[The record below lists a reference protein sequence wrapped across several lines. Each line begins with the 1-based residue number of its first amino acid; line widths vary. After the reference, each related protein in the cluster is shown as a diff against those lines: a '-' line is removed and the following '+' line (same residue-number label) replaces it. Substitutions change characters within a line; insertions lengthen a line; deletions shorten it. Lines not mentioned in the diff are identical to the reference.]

1 MSLDALFF
9 AVAIPAVLF
18 AAVSKGGFG
27 SGAAFAATPLL
38 ALVIEPAQAVGLMLP
53 LLMLMDVASLRAYW
67 WQWSW
72 PHARR
77 LMVGGVAGVGAGMLL
92 FQAVSDDGVRLMVGG
107 VAVGFV
113 LYRIAR
119 ERGWLTPRAAEP
131 APVLGLAWGA
141 ATGFTSA
148 VSHAGGPP
156 AAMYLLGCR
165 LDKTRYQATTVLVF
179 WWINVI
185 KFIPYLEL
193 DMFTR
198 QSARADLLLAPVA
211 VAGVLL
217 GARLHRWVSQTWYF
231 RFTYALLLVTGG
243 KLILDGLT

>member
-1 MSLDALFF
+1 
-9 AVAIPAVLF
+9 VLF

-38 ALVIEPAQAVGLMLP
+38 ALVVEPAQAVGLMLP

-67 WQWSW
+67 GRWSW

-77 LMVGGVAGVGAGMLL
+77 LMAGGVAGVAAGMLL
-92 FQAVSDDGVRLMVGG
+92 FRAVSEDGVRLMVGA

-113 LYRIAR
+113 AYRIAR
-119 ERGWLTPRAAEP
+119 DRGWLAPPAAEP
-131 APVLGLAWGA
+131 PPALGLAWGA
-141 ATGFTSA
+141 VTGFTSA

-185 KFIPYLEL
+185 KFVPYLEL
-193 DMFTR
+193 DMFTL
-198 QSARADLLLAPVA
+198 QSARANLLLAPVA
-211 VAGVLL
+211 VLGVML
-217 GARLHRWVSQTWYF
+217 GARLHHRIAETWYF
-231 RFTYALLLVTGG
+231 RFTYALLLATGG
-243 KLILDGLT
+243 KLVYDALT